1 MVETNSVKCLDHNHT
16 YLNWLPIQQTTNSRL
31 GFQFLPHP
39 TEFIQCFFC
48 ILFLQLCLENWDWL
62 FLASVYQYSGST
74 DLCPY
79 QSPKHARWKAF
90 WHTLTPCSL
99 ENSLSH
105 RCCWMCFWLFYSEG
119 LSRRWLLNTW
129 FTLSRLHWKQNAED
143 FIARCQPLSELLTS
157 LDFKTNKIEKQCSSA
172 V

>member
-1 MVETNSVKCLDHNHT
+1 MVETNSVQCLDHNHT

-31 GFQFLPHP
+31 GFQFLPQP
-39 TEFIQCFFC
+39 TEFIQCFLHSIFTA
-48 ILFLQLCLENWDWL
+48 LSRKLRLALPGLCVSIFWLNWPL
-62 FLASVYQYSGST
+62 SLSVSQTCQVEG
-74 DLCPY
+74 
-79 QSPKHARWKAF
+79 F

-105 RCCWMCFWLFYSEG
+105 HCCWICFWLFYSEG

-157 LDFKTNKIEKQCSSA
+157 LDVKTNKIEKQCSSA